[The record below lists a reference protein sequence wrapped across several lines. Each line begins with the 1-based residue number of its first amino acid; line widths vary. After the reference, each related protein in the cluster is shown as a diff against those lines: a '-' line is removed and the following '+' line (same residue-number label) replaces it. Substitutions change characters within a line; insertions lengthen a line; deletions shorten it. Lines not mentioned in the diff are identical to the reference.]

1 MLLCP
6 GSSFLLP
13 LNGCIGDGGIAWGSI
28 RDSGFGQWG
37 GDDWRTIAD
46 VAAFAA
52 CFVSLKICALAAPAV
67 VTAKALADLKTHGLD
82 YAGEQFAGNIRYGAP
97 GLAGGAAFGA
107 AWGGVGTRSGR
118 IVEIMPRGRHAAGR
132 GRHAAPRRDP
142 FVRGPELGIGG
153 GVGIATCAIP
163 SVTGPSYC

>member
-1 MLLCP
+1 MPLCP

-82 YAGEQFAGNIRYGAP
+82 YAGEQFAGNIRYGAL

-107 AWGGVGTRSGR
+107 AWGVGTRSGR